1 MSESAATLGDGETL
15 AEEPSKAASS
25 PDKAPGL
32 VGNTG
37 LVGNNSS
44 VEHSDI
50 EHSPREHSH
59 TERVNKEQSED
70 HLPGEV
76 GIWVFILGDML
87 VFALFFIVFTYYRG
101 INTELYL
108 QSQASL
114 NQNYGALN
122 TLLLLLS
129 SWFVVVAVSDVR
141 SSVGN
146 AAANSGL
153 VQQPSSSRASIL
165 FALALLCGCGFATVK
180 VIEYSEKFSAGISIT
195 SNEFFMYYYIFTGLH
210 FLHVLVGMGVLV
222 FLWLKARVDVQK
234 KDLILIESGAT
245 FWHMVDLLWIV
256 LFPLIYLMK

>member
-1 MSESAATLGDGETL
+1 MSDSAKTLGDAMTP
-15 AEEPSKAASS
+15 AEARSRAAS
-25 PDKAPGL
+25 PLNKAPE
-32 VGNTG
+32 
-37 LVGNNSS
+37 LVGNNSA

-50 EHSPREHSH
+50 EHSYRAHSYREHSH
-59 TERVNKEQSED
+59 TEHSHKEQSEE

-101 INTELYL
+101 LNTELYL
-108 QSQASL
+108 QSQAAL

-129 SWFVVVAVSDVR
+129 SWFVVVAVGDVR

-153 VQQPSSSRASIL
+153 VQNPSSRAPLLLS
-165 FALALLCGCGFATVK
+165 LAFLCGCGFATVK
-180 VIEYSEKFSAGISIT
+180 IIEYSEKFSAGISIT

-210 FLHVLVGMGVLV
+210 FLHVLIGLGVLV
-222 FLWLKARVDVQK
+222 FLWRKARVGVQK
-234 KDLILIESGAT
+234 KDLILMESGAT